1 MATYCD
7 NKNKEGY
14 EDSTVAEVLRKE
26 QTRQRAFY
34 VFKTMISVAR
44 LGGFYVNNALIIE
57 DSHGDKYNSDR
68 ILKSSRNKKHD
79 V

>member
-1 MATYCD
+1 MESGD

-14 EDSTVAEVLRKE
+14 EDKVVSEVLRRDAMK
-26 QTRQRAFY
+26 QKAFY

-44 LGGFYVNNALIIE
+44 LGGFYVNNAIVIE
-57 DSHGDKYNSDR
+57 DSHGEKYNSDK
-68 ILKSSRNKKHD
+68 ILKSRNKKHD